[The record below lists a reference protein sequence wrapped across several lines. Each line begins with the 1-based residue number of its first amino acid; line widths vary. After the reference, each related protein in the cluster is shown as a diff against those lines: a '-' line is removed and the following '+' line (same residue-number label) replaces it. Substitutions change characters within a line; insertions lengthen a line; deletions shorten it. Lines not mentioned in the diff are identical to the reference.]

1 MERCDDG
8 IISDGKGGGGGGGKV
23 GGGKVGG
30 GTGRVEYEL
39 LATIPFDSDRK
50 RMTVILRKPSNGQVV
65 VFCKGAD
72 NVIFDRAT
80 SFLGQVHAIHPW
92 SKNTSKIHPFHTYS
106 HTFV

>member
-8 IISDGKGGGGGGGKV
+8 IISDGKGGGG

-92 SKNTSKIHPFHTYS
+92 SKNTSKIHP
-106 HTFV
+106 